1 MDSRG
6 RINLEGRQ
14 PPEYET
20 KQGTWQRLL
29 RMQEELV
36 SSSEGARREE
46 KELHVYDYGDCVSS
60 SSVFR
65 CRGEGLL
72 HMLKPRLSMYVMKK
86 RLSKYM
92 KPP

>member
-46 KELHVYDYGDCVSS
+46 K
-60 SSVFR
+60 
-65 CRGEGLL
+65 
-72 HMLKPRLSMYVMKK
+72 
-86 RLSKYM
+86 
-92 KPP
+92 